1 VLGPFLKKDLLI
13 YIRNRMEMLM
23 SLITPII
30 LILVLS
36 TTTSSWVENSKES
49 LQMTVAIVN
58 EDQQSAAL
66 DESSPLHP
74 IRTMMQMLSSEQIA
88 SFVKTVSLDR
98 VTADQRLRDKE
109 IEAII
114 TIPSGFSQAT
124 LDKMRL
130 NKGSGGSIALTADHR
145 ASLKVDVLQDMLDGF
160 TQSLNF
166 HSAIA
171 IASNAKTEP
180 LVVNERSSI
189 APVGGLEKIEG
200 VQMLTAFQY
209 YSIAMSIIS
218 AVFISS
224 AGALRAITEQREHV
238 FQRILLTG
246 SHPLRYLAGKAGST
260 FCISFLLLTILIIL
274 SHFIFHLFPGRSI
287 SFWLGMALISA
298 FFSLSVA
305 ALSALFTSL
314 TFRIKDTAVNG
325 LLTLVIMIIG
335 TIGGSFL
342 PIYLLPDWL
351 KQVGEWTPNG
361 LALSV
366 FIQWIQ
372 QDSFSNLTR
381 PFINLVIFSIGM
393 ILAAAWIFPRRGRI

>member
-1 VLGPFLKKDLLI
+1 VLGPFLKKDFLI

-23 SLITPII
+23 SLIMPII
-30 LILVLS
+30 LIVIIS
-36 TTTSSWVENSKES
+36 STTSSWVENANES

-58 EDQQSAAL
+58 EDQQSTAL
-66 DESSPLHP
+66 DESNPIHPL
-74 IRTMMQMLSSEQIA
+74 RTMMQMLGNEKTA

-98 VTADQRLRDKE
+98 ATADQRLRDEE

-124 LDKMRL
+124 LDKMLL

-166 HSAIA
+166 HTAIA
-171 IASNAKTEP
+171 NSLDAKTEP
-180 LVVNERSSI
+180 LNGNETM
-189 APVGGLEKIEG
+189 APIGGLERIDG

-209 YSIAMSIIS
+209 YSIALSVVFSI
-218 AVFISS
+218 FI
-224 AGALRAITEQREHV
+224 ALATALRAITEKREHV

-246 SHPLRYLAGKAGST
+246 SHPLRYLAGKAGAA
-260 FCISFLLLTILIIL
+260 FCLSLLQLTILIAI
-274 SHFIFHLFPGRSI
+274 SHFIFNLFPGRSI
-287 SFWLGMALISA
+287 PFWIGIALISA

-305 ALSALFTSL
+305 ALSALFTAL
-314 TFRIKDTAVNG
+314 TFRIKDSAANG
-325 LLTLVIMIIG
+325 IFTLILIVIG
-335 TIGGSFL
+335 TIGGSFVPL
-342 PIYLLPDWL
+342 YILPDWL

-361 LALSV
+361 LTLSV
-366 FIQWIQ
+366 FIEWIQ

-381 PFINLVIFSIGM
+381 PFITLVIFSIGL
-393 ILAAAWIFPRRGRI
+393 ILAATWIFPRRGRI

>member
-23 SLITPII
+23 SLIMPII

-36 TTTSSWVENSKES
+36 STTSRWVENANES

-58 EDQQSAAL
+58 EDQQSTAL
-66 DESSPLHP
+66 DESNPLHP
-74 IRTMMQMLSSEQIA
+74 IRTMKQMLSSEQTA

-98 VTADQRLRDKE
+98 ATADQRLRDKE

-124 LDKMRL
+124 LDKMLL

-166 HSAIA
+166 HTAIA
-171 IASNAKTEP
+171 NSLDAKTEP
-180 LVVNERSSI
+180 LDVNESSI
-189 APVGGLEKIEG
+189 TPVGGLEKIEG

-224 AGALRAITEQREHV
+224 AGALRAITEKREHV

-260 FCISFLLLTILIIL
+260 FCISFMLLTILIIL

-287 SFWLGMALISA
+287 PFWIGMALISA

-325 LLTLVIMIIG
+325 LFTLVIMIIG

-342 PIYLLPDWL
+342 PLYLLPDWL

-361 LALSV
+361 LTLSV

-393 ILAAAWIFPRRGRI
+393 ILAAIWIFPRRGRI